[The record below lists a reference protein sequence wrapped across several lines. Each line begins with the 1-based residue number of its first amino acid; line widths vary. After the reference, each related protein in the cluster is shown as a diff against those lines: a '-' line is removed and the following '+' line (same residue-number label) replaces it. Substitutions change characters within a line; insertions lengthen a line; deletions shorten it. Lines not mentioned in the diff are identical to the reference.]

1 MNKSSSLVSVGQWQA
16 QELGQLRSPYR
27 EVVSQSWQ
35 RCSDEYHLNPSELDE
50 APCVGQQEL
59 QMRIQRQ
66 ADVIACAQHEMDALF
81 QQLGDEHCAVV
92 LTDAEGVIVHM
103 VSSPEFAAQGRPL
116 GLRAGG
122 SWSERAAGTNGMGT
136 CLASLSPILV
146 HREEHFFRRLARFTC
161 SAVPVFDPHG
171 TMVGALDVTSS
182 SALIQPT
189 LLTLLDSTVRR
200 IEGRLIELRFK
211 DAYPVRF
218 HTRTECVF
226 SHLEGRLA
234 VSHTGRI
241 LAANRSA
248 LQHLGFRSVDELR
261 QHYLEDLFQTT
272 LDDMLQRSFEASF
285 HPVLTY
291 GAQADSR
298 FYAVAQRPLAELGQ
312 RAGNSALGPAK
323 GHASAEPAP
332 DKSEADAPPTPGMEP
347 VCFKDARLINALSTA
362 CRVIAHQTPVL
373 LSGETGSGKE
383 VFAKTVH
390 QRSPYAQGPFVAIN
404 CASLPATLI
413 EAELFG
419 YRAGAFTGAKRG
431 GRQGKILQA
440 NKGTLFLDE
449 IADMPLDLQARL
461 LRVLDERQVSPLGTD
476 ESFTVDFQ
484 LISASHQSLPQLVR
498 QHRFREDL
506 YYRLLGIELRLP
518 PLRER
523 QDRRELMFSILQSEG
538 GSAARLSAAA
548 EEELMRYPWPG
559 NLRELRHVL
568 RTAAALADG
577 ALISHEH
584 LLHLS
589 DRLGLRDVPVAVD
602 RMPNGGL
609 PGAFDAGQPMGV
621 MDYSGR
627 AGPAA
632 QGSEQAPDPL
642 ERLNPLQ
649 RNERQ
654 ALLKFIEEHHW
665 KMSRVAQSL
674 GVSRNTL
681 YRKLHKLRIDLDVDR
696 GA

>member
-1 MNKSSSLVSVGQWQA
+1 MTKSSPLVSVGRWQA

-35 RCSDEYHLNPSELDE
+35 RCADEYHLNPAQLDE
-50 APCVGQQEL
+50 APYVGQQEL
-59 QMRIQRQ
+59 QMRVQRQ
-66 ADVIACAQHEMDALF
+66 ADVIACAQQEMDALY
-81 QQLGDEHCAVV
+81 QQLADAHCAVV

-103 VSSPEFAAQGRPL
+103 VSSPEFAAQGRAL

-122 SWSERAAGTNGMGT
+122 SWSERTAGTNGMGT
-136 CLASLSPILV
+136 CLAAVSPILV
-146 HREEHFFRRLARFTC
+146 HREEHFFQRLARFTC

-171 TMVGALDVTSS
+171 TMIGALDVTSS
-182 SALIQPT
+182 SPLLQPT

-218 HTRTECVF
+218 HTRTEGVF
-226 SHLEGRLA
+226 SPLEGRLA
-234 VSHTGRI
+234 VSESGRV
-241 LAANRSA
+241 LAANRGA

-261 QHYLEDLFQTT
+261 QHHLEDLFQTT

-291 GAQADSR
+291 GTQADSR
-298 FYAVAQRPLAELGQ
+298 FYAVAQRPLGELG
-312 RAGNSALGPAK
+312 RPVSTPLGRTRLAAAAAP
-323 GHASAEPAP
+323 GP
-332 DKSEADAPPTPGMEP
+332 DKSETDARPTAGLGP
-347 VCFKDARLINALSTA
+347 VCFKDARLISALSTA

-404 CASLPATLI
+404 CASLPATLV

-431 GRQGKILQA
+431 GRPGKILQA
-440 NKGTLFLDE
+440 HKGTLFLDE

-476 ESFTVDFQ
+476 ETFMVDFQ

-498 QHRFREDL
+498 QQRFREDL

-518 PLRER
+518 SLRER
-523 QDRRELMFSILQSEG
+523 QDRRELMMSILQSEA
-538 GSAARLSAAA
+538 GSGARLSTAAQ
-548 EEELMRYPWPG
+548 EELMRYPWPG

-577 ALISHEH
+577 DLITHEH
-584 LLHLS
+584 LVHLS
-589 DRLGLRDVPVAVD
+589 DRLGRSAQPQA
-602 RMPNGGL
+602 NGLGRARPL
-609 PGAFDAGQPMGV
+609 GTVDAGQTMGV
-621 MDYSGR
+621 SDDSCWVDAHGTV
-627 AGPAA
+627 GEPEP
-632 QGSEQAPDPL
+632 QGLDGLSASQIS
-642 ERLNPLQ
+642 ERL
-649 RNERQ
+649 
-654 ALLKFIEEHHW
+654 ALLRLIEEHHW
-665 KMSRVAQSL
+665 RMSRVAQSL

-681 YRKLHKLRIDLDVDR
+681 YRKLHKLRIDFSADR
-696 GA
+696 GH

>member
-1 MNKSSSLVSVGQWQA
+1 MNKSSSLVSIGQWQS
-16 QELGQLRSPYR
+16 QELGPLRSPYR

-35 RCSDEYHLNPSELDE
+35 RCADEYHLNPSQLNE

-66 ADVIACAQHEMDALF
+66 ADVIACAQQEMDALF
-81 QQLGDEHCAVV
+81 QQLGDGHCAVV

-103 VSSPEFAAQGRPL
+103 VSSPEFAAQGRAL

-122 SWSERAAGTNGMGT
+122 SWSERTAGTNGMGT

-171 TMVGALDVTSS
+171 AMVGALDVTSS
-182 SALIQPT
+182 SSLLQPT

-218 HTRTECVF
+218 HTRTEGVF

-234 VSHTGRI
+234 VSDSGRI

-261 QHYLEDLFQTT
+261 QHHLEDLFQAT

-298 FYAVAQRPLAELGQ
+298 FYAVAQRPLAELGRTGRQ
-312 RAGNSALGPAK
+312 PPAPARLGGTPAR
-323 GHASAEPAP
+323 AP
-332 DKSEADAPPTPGMEP
+332 DKPETGASSPPAMEP
-347 VCFKDARLINALSTA
+347 LCFKDSRLISALSTA

-383 VFAKTVH
+383 VFARTVH

-431 GRQGKILQA
+431 GRSGKILQA
-440 NKGTLFLDE
+440 HKGTLFLDE

-498 QHRFREDL
+498 QQRFREDL

-523 QDRRELMFSILQSEG
+523 QDRRELIFGILQSEG
-538 GSAARLSAAA
+538 GARVRLSALA

-559 NLRELRHVL
+559 NLRELRHVM

-577 ALISHEH
+577 ALITHEH
-584 LLHLS
+584 LPHLS
-589 DRLGLRDVPVAVD
+589 ARLEQTNAMMAASRT
-602 RMPNGGL
+602 PNDGL
-609 PGAFDAGQPMGV
+609 PGAFDAGQPMGLT
-621 MDYSGR
+621 DYSGG
-627 AGPAA
+627 AEAVATGAETA
-632 QGSEQAPDPL
+632 QASPDGL
-642 ERLNPLQ
+642 SPLQ
-649 RNERQ
+649 RQERQ
-654 ALLKFIEEHHW
+654 ALVKLIEEHHW
-665 KMSRVAQSL
+665 RMSRVAQSL

-681 YRKLHKLRIDLDVDR
+681 YRKLHKLRIDLNAGR
-696 GA
+696 TE